1 MLEPRPG
8 DTVVHIK
15 ELGPG
20 HRYIVA
26 ASLIKKPAVIRSGRY
41 FIRLRDRIQIKNLPL
56 KNFLSKYGKR
66 IRAEIERAENIELYP
81 FRRKKDTTDEV
92 VPAKKYLTKATPRLV
107 SYLAAAIGGF
117 TLEKNENSEP
127 HGGGDGPRRS
137 PPPAEVVKNYLV
149 NYEAM
154 VSPRHHILQSRFEK
168 YLSATG
174 IDFESNRDFVDLR
187 FHDDERGFVFVEIKP
202 CDPIN
207 VRYAIRAAMWQ
218 LLDYA
223 QKIPQVR
230 SLIVVEVPPSSYDRN
245 LALKNGFAIAFPARG
260 RFEMIWPDAAHGGT

>member
-26 ASLIKKPAVIRSGRY
+26 ASLIKKPAVVRSGRY

-92 VPAKKYLTKATPRLV
+92 VPAQKYLTKATPRLV
-107 SYLAAAIGGF
+107 SYLAAGYWRI
-117 TLEKNENSEP
+117 
-127 HGGGDGPRRS
+127 
-137 PPPAEVVKNYLV
+137 
-149 NYEAM
+149 
-154 VSPRHHILQSRFEK
+154 
-168 YLSATG
+168 
-174 IDFESNRDFVDLR
+174 
-187 FHDDERGFVFVEIKP
+187 
-202 CDPIN
+202 
-207 VRYAIRAAMWQ
+207 YA
-218 LLDYA
+218 
-223 QKIPQVR
+223 
-230 SLIVVEVPPSSYDRN
+230 
-245 LALKNGFAIAFPARG
+245 
-260 RFEMIWPDAAHGGT
+260 

>member
-26 ASLIKKPAVIRSGRY
+26 ASLIKKPAVVRSGRY

-92 VPAKKYLTKATPRLV
+92 GPAQKYLTKATPRLV
-107 SYLAAAIGGF
+107 SYLAAGYWRI
-117 TLEKNENSEP
+117 
-127 HGGGDGPRRS
+127 
-137 PPPAEVVKNYLV
+137 
-149 NYEAM
+149 
-154 VSPRHHILQSRFEK
+154 
-168 YLSATG
+168 
-174 IDFESNRDFVDLR
+174 
-187 FHDDERGFVFVEIKP
+187 
-202 CDPIN
+202 
-207 VRYAIRAAMWQ
+207 YA
-218 LLDYA
+218 
-223 QKIPQVR
+223 
-230 SLIVVEVPPSSYDRN
+230 
-245 LALKNGFAIAFPARG
+245 
-260 RFEMIWPDAAHGGT
+260 